1 MMNMKSILFFLT
13 TALATVVN
21 SFVIHPACPSS
32 SSSSTLLKNT
42 RRTKTTFFMLPFA
55 SPTTMQRIH
64 NDKAK
69 KPTLIY
75 QASAAESEDDNN
87 NDNIKFE
94 DLDASDGDALQKYFL
109 NVCDSDGL
117 MDQVTLSQ
125 TSVFSDLLSEGD
137 LLESELNDVWKK
149 APKFP
154 TSENKIDVDS
164 FIQIFR
170 DVDDLFEDD
179 EDDDETETETE
190 EEKSTDTKNNNT
202 LKDTDNDDSPVEE
215 ELKEAFEIL
224 SAMSSTP
231 NTKPG
236 FLSKQDVLEWDEI
249 ESLLNDNLIS
259 MEEFDVLWERA
270 CSDNDEEN
278 NMVDFNAFVKLNQA
292 LDDLFEEEDNESATD
307 EDDDDIQT
315 VSFDT
320 SVNQED
326 LTLDQV
332 FDLLDTD
339 RDSLLKYSDI
349 TSNWNYLTDL
359 LKDELVYEEELKEM
373 YGPTTSLINKE
384 QFITLYNTIEDIFE
398 DEQDSQ
404 AQSLPDGTQIKQEL
418 LKMINKFSSSD
429 FDDDDDDESLPC
441 GLTITEKQQETLL
454 TKIEELEKSSTNM
467 LKSGNEIGIQT
478 IENELSGEWSLLY
491 TSSQMMRF
499 HKGLS
504 GLGGSFPNGKFAGL
518 KQTLTSSKYVRD
530 LEYRERIDTLGGSD
544 QTSFD
549 VSIDG
554 DWELKQSISLLTGE
568 PSIIMAVEPFQVS
581 YLTTSTK
588 ADHWKSVRS
597 MNLLDLSYLDENGLR
612 IMRGNTSTDTIFI
625 FQKQN

>member
-1 MMNMKSILFFLT
+1 M
-13 TALATVVN
+13 
-21 SFVIHPACPSS
+21 
-32 SSSSTLLKNT
+32 
-42 RRTKTTFFMLPFA
+42 
-55 SPTTMQRIH
+55 
-64 NDKAK
+64 
-69 KPTLIY
+69 
-75 QASAAESEDDNN
+75 
-87 NDNIKFE
+87 
-94 DLDASDGDALQKYFL
+94 
-109 NVCDSDGL
+109 
-117 MDQVTLSQ
+117 
-125 TSVFSDLLSEGD
+125 
-137 LLESELNDVWKK
+137 LESELNDVWKK

-179 EDDDETETETE
+179 EDDDETE
-190 EEKSTDTKNNNT
+190 EEKSTDTKNENT
-202 LKDTDNDDSPVEE
+202 LKDTTDNDDTPVVEE

-259 MEEFDVLWERA
+259 MEEFNVLWEKA
-270 CSDNDEEN
+270 CSSDNT
-278 NMVDFNAFVKLNQA
+278 VDFNAFVKLNQA
-292 LDDLFEEEDNESATD
+292 LDDLFEDEEEDNESTTAV
-307 EDDDDIQT
+307 EDDDDIES

-320 SVNQED
+320 SVSQED

-339 RDSLLKYSDI
+339 KDSLLKYSDI

-359 LKDELVYEEELKEM
+359 LKDELIYEEELKEM

-384 QFITLYNTIEDIFE
+384 QFVTLYSTIEDLFE
-398 DEQDSQ
+398 DEQNAQ
-404 AQSLPDGTQIKQEL
+404 AQSLPDGSQIKQEL

-467 LKSGNEIGIQT
+467 LKSGNDIGIQT

-518 KQTLTSSKYVRD
+518 KQTLTCSKYVRD